1 MRGTT
6 SALAAAL
13 AVTLLLGAAAPAHAC
28 KCIAPPPPLAALG
41 SADAVFGGQV
51 IRRGD
56 PLAGQKGVSSLSP
69 VDYTFRVED
78 VWKGDIGDTV
88 VVRTARASAS
98 CGYPFEMGRVYLVYA
113 TRDPSGWR
121 TDLCTRTTG
130 MEWADDDLAAFA
142 GVDLTGST
150 QEIEDRLVRDAIDR
164 LSSEE
169 ESVRVEAAEALEDM
183 GHRPD
188 LAMPSLID
196 LYGRGTEAD
205 RRAAVSALG
214 WLAWNHPDAVD
225 AMPTLF
231 AALDDPSVGVRQ
243 VAIHKLSMMQDKAEA
258 IVPRFEE
265 ALGDTS
271 ASVRAQAAHALER
284 MYMLGYDGTTS
295 TAPLLTALEDEDDAV
310 RAAAMRALAVIGPD
324 SHVMPLVARVL
335 AGDPSPA
342 VRTSAISSLNALE
355 IQNEVV
361 TALLVRGLED
371 PDDGVRG
378 EAAQVLAKS
387 GSSGGGAIPA
397 LRDALDDPS
406 ARVRDY
412 AVTALANLS
421 SIYEEAWSEL
431 LAALCHDTPDVRASA
446 AGRIVRRGETR
457 NYGEAVVALEGAMQ
471 DTSFEV
477 LRAAANSLGQLAPM
491 APAAVAIL
499 AESLSDESADVRLL
513 VCAVL
518 GRAGPSAREAVP
530 ALVELEQDPDPQVRD
545 QALWALTRIRQ
556 Q

>member
-1 MRGTT
+1 VRARTPT
-6 SALAAAL
+6 LCAAL
-13 AVTLLLGAAAPAHAC
+13 AVTLALGAAGPVRAC

-41 SADAVFGGQV
+41 SADGVFSGQV
-51 IRRGD
+51 IRRAD

-88 VVRTARASAS
+88 VVRTARSSAS
-98 CGYPFEMGRVYLVYA
+98 CGYPFEIDDVYLVYA

-142 GVDLTGST
+142 NADLTGST
-150 QEIEDRLVRDAIDR
+150 QEIEDRLVRDVIGR

-169 ESVRVEAAEALEDM
+169 ESTRVAAASALEDM

-188 LAMPSLID
+188 LVMPALID

-231 AALDDPSVGVRQ
+231 AALRDPSVDTRQ

-271 ASVRAQAAHALER
+271 ASVRGEAARALER

-295 TAPLLTALEDEDDAV
+295 TAPLLTVLEDEDDAV
-310 RAAAMRALAVIGPD
+310 RAAALRALAVIGPD
-324 SHVMPLVARVL
+324 SRVIPLVARVL
-335 AGDPSPA
+335 AEDPSPA
-342 VRTSAISSLNALE
+342 VRMSAVSSLNALE
-355 IQNEVV
+355 IQSEDV
-361 TALLVRGLED
+361 TALLVEGLGD
-371 PDDGVRG
+371 PDDVVRA
-378 EAAQVLAKS
+378 EAAVGIARS
-387 GSSGGGAIPA
+387 GSFGGDAVPE
-397 LRDALDDPS
+397 LHRALDDPN
-406 ARVRDY
+406 AHVREL
-412 AVTALANLS
+412 AVIALAELS
-421 SIYEEAWSEL
+421 SYYEEAWSEL
-431 LAALCHDTPDVRASA
+431 LAALRHDIPDVRASA

-457 NYGEAVVALEGAMQ
+457 NYGEAVIALEGAML

-477 LRAAANSLGQLAPM
+477 LRAAANGLGQLAPM

-499 AESLSDESADVRLL
+499 VESLSDERAEVRLL
-513 VCAVL
+513 ICAVL

-530 ALVELEQDPDPQVRD
+530 ALMELERDPDPQVRD
-545 QALWALTRIRQ
+545 QALWALKRIQRE
-556 Q
+556 